1 VYWDD
6 LARRLQQMQHSLLV
20 TGPSSTT
27 TTSFVFCVPLRFLH
41 SFGGQLVDK
50 LVVSLVDKKYQKP
63 VKTAYHAERKRVK
76 RQHGLN

>member
-1 VYWDD
+1 
-6 LARRLQQMQHSLLV
+6 MQNSLLV

-50 LVVSLVDKKYQKP
+50 LVVSLVDNNCQKP
-63 VKTAYHAERKRVK
+63 AKTAHHAEHKRLK